1 MTTGPAAR
9 LPPLWMWAAVAL
21 PSIFLISNFQQTLPL
36 VVFSVIFASPRPS
49 GVPRGFSAR
58 PVMCPSSVVV
68 TDEAAD
74 APMAA
79 TPMTPIASA
88 ASAVRRVR
96 IRFLLTGLPSACRRH
111 SASTQEVG
119 VRFGPPSYLDG
130 RQFVAQ
136 VRRDR
141 PLDSRRAGA
150 ALEPGD
156 DALPLHQHER
166 RHRLYVE
173 ALGDRRLLVHVDA
186 GDPQARP
193 LLALEMR
200 QQALHAPGRA

>member
-21 PSIFLISNFQQTLPL
+21 PSILLISNFQKTFPL

-49 GVPRGFSAR
+49 GVPRRFSAR

-68 TDEAAD
+68 LDEAAD
-74 APMAA
+74 APMPA

-96 IRFLLTGLPSACRRH
+96 IRFLLTGLPPACRRH

-119 VRFGPPSYLDG
+119 VRFGRPSSLDSPHLA
-130 RQFVAQ
+130 AQ
-136 VRRDR
+136 VPGNR
-141 PLDSRRAGA
+141 PLDS
-150 ALEPGD
+150 
-156 DALPLHQHER
+156 
-166 RHRLYVE
+166 
-173 ALGDRRLLVHVDA
+173 
-186 GDPQARP
+186 
-193 LLALEMR
+193 
-200 QQALHAPGRA
+200 